1 MTVPLWALL
10 GFAVWTVVLLITTV
24 GVYRWSR
31 ILTGRVQIREFPGD
45 QVEGEDWYKRAM
57 RAHANCVENL
67 PVFGALVLTLY
78 ASGIRDSLVDGIAVG
93 VLVARMIQSLI
104 HVCFVQTNVVVT
116 LRFTFFFFQLIGY
129 LWLALIVMRHGV
141 FGA

>member
-1 MTVPLWALL
+1 
-10 GFAVWTVVLLITTV
+10 
-24 GVYRWSR
+24 
-31 ILTGRVQIREFPGD
+31 
-45 QVEGEDWYKRAM
+45 M

-93 VLVARMIQSLI
+93 VLVARVIQSLI
-104 HVCFVQTNVVVT
+104 HVCFVQTNVVVS